1 MSDQMRSPK
10 RQKPRAYRL
19 QRRAEKRDETH
30 HALARAA
37 FELHN
42 SVGPSRTT
50 VTAIAERAGVQRLT
64 VYRHFPDE
72 EAIFAACSA
81 YSFAEDP
88 PPNPDAWAAVEEP
101 RRRLR
106 TALREVYGY
115 YLRKSRLLTNLYR
128 DAEMPVVAAALS
140 RRKGVLAR
148 GVAILAK
155 GWRAPGAKAERLMKA
170 AMAHALDFSTWR
182 SLVEGQELTVDEAVD
197 VMLTFVEA
205 ALHDRTIGRSAS
217 R

>member
-10 RQKPRAYRL
+10 KQKTRAYRL

-30 HALARAA
+30 RALARAA

-42 SVGPSRTT
+42 TVGPSRTT

-88 PPNPDAWAAVEEP
+88 PPNPDTWVSIEEP
-101 RRRLR
+101 RQRLR
-106 TALREVYGY
+106 TALCEAYGY
-115 YLRKSRLLTNLYR
+115 YLRKS
-128 DAEMPVVAAALS
+128 
-140 RRKGVLAR
+140 
-148 GVAILAK
+148 
-155 GWRAPGAKAERLMKA
+155 
-170 AMAHALDFSTWR
+170 
-182 SLVEGQELTVDEAVD
+182 
-197 VMLTFVEA
+197 
-205 ALHDRTIGRSAS
+205 
-217 R
+217 